1 MQILLARNM
10 LMKFIG
16 NVANREDGH
25 LFNSQALSLA
35 LMGIMTAYCVGVT
48 IFYFEYRGPDYCD
61 LLFLTQC
68 DNEES
73 VLDHFGRN
81 PEIVYHKGDVMPQL
95 GWKLPTREISNKVLV
110 YTNRSALR
118 FYVYIGEGGNV
129 EYVFTSNS

>member
-1 MQILLARNM
+1 
-10 LMKFIG
+10 MKRVICKF
-16 NVANREDGH
+16 
-25 LFNSQALSLA
+25 LNSQEFSIA
-35 LMGIMTAYCVGVT
+35 LMGVMTAYCVGVT
-48 IFYFEYRGPDYCD
+48 IFYFEYRRPDYCD

-110 YTNRSALR
+110 YTNGSALR

-129 EYVFTSNS
+129 EYVFTSYS